1 MSSILTISQ
10 KDLKQYLCYAINQN
24 ISKLVKIEKNTNT
37 NLSAIDIA
45 IHIHF
50 TNSINNQ
57 NLTFIQTLQSFL
69 THYEDKQMKIRI
81 KKKCNEWNLGKQG
94 QNVEKTIEKTT
105 VLNDQILDI
114 FNFLQID

>member
-1 MSSILTISQ
+1 
-10 KDLKQYLCYAINQN
+10 
-24 ISKLVKIEKNTNT
+24 
-37 NLSAIDIA
+37 
-45 IHIHF
+45 
-50 TNSINNQ
+50 
-57 NLTFIQTLQSFL
+57 
-69 THYEDKQMKIRI
+69 MKIRI